1 MRLVDGLVRIFALEI
16 VWKLIGKILI
26 IRLGRDFCGD
36 SWILFGGFGVWWA
49 VGVWESRDFLGVYRS
64 WYRSGFWEFWCGVCD
79 EYLGMIWCAN
89 CTITM

>member
-1 MRLVDGLVRIFALEI
+1 MRLVGGLVRIFALEI

-49 VGVWESRDFLGVYRS
+49 VGVWESRDFLGGVS
-64 WYRSGFWEFWCGVCD
+64 KLASKWFLGILVWCV
-79 EYLGMIWCAN
+79 
-89 CTITM
+89 